1 MTMEEF
7 AVAHPLLAG
16 GLRQCAGNYTID
28 GVYLRDDGRWEA
40 HCSNVWH
47 PFQLALESRCHPNC
61 HRASRVWMWA
71 EHECCEQCIEN
82 SGHYYQTV
90 HE

>member
-1 MTMEEF
+1 MTMEDFE
-7 AVAHPLLAG
+7 AAHPRLAG
-16 GLRQCAGNYTID
+16 GLRQCAGNFTID
-28 GVYLRDDGRWEA
+28 GVYQREDGRWEA
-40 HCSNVWH
+40 HCSNAWY

-61 HRASRVWMWA
+61 HRVNRTWMWA

-82 SGHYYQTV
+82 AGHYYQTV